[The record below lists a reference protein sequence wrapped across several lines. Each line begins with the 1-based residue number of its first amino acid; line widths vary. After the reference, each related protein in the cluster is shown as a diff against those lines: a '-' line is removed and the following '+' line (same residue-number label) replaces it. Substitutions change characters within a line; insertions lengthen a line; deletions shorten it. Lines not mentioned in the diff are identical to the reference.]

1 MWKKSEPEQPQPEY
15 TPKASVNPL
24 KERAT
29 IGSSILVKGDLS
41 GEEDLLVQ
49 GRVEGR
55 IDLKQY
61 NLTVG
66 EKGRVKAD
74 IYAKIISVEGHVE
87 GNLFGEEK
95 IIIRKSGQVKGNLV
109 APRVSLEEG
118 SNFKGSIDMD
128 ASASRGDSQ
137 RPTISK
143 GAADKS
149 GPVVQRTDSGQKVG
163 LGLSNDPVPSRG
175 Q

>member
-1 MWKKSEPEQPQPEY
+1 MWKKSEPETPQPEY
-15 TPKASVNPL
+15 APKPNVNPL

-61 NLTVG
+61 NLTIG

-74 IYAKIISVEGHVE
+74 IYAKIISVEGQVE

-128 ASASRGDSQ
+128 SSASRDSDKV
-137 RPTISK
+137 K
-143 GAADKS
+143 GAADKGDS
-149 GPVVQRTDSGQKVG
+149 RIQRPEPTQKVA
-163 LGLSNDPVPSRG
+163 LGLANDAVTSRG